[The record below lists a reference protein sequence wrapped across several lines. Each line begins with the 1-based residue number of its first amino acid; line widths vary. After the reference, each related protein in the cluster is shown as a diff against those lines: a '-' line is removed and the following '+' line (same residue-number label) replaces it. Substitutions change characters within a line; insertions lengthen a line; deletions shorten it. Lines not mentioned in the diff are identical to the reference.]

1 MSLFAKRLTLQ
12 KRNFD
17 NVARIQQKKEHPT
30 EKLQLHPRNKHR
42 ARYNFTELVAACPG
56 LAPFVRIND
65 YADESIDFFNPDAVK
80 MLNKALLCHFYQLS
94 YWDIPQGYLCPPIPG
109 RADYIH
115 SVADLLGGNNGGV
128 IPVGNKV
135 RCLDVGVGANC
146 VYPIIGASEYGW
158 SFVGSDIDKVAIQS
172 ASEISANNRVLEGLV
187 ELRLQPVSSNIFSGI
202 IRSNDRFD
210 VTICNPPF
218 HSSLQEA
225 QLGNIRKNSNLN
237 HRRISKPVLNFGGQC
252 NELWCNGGEE
262 RFVRNM
268 IVESKDF
275 GASCLWFSTLISKQA
290 NLDSALKTLQKV
302 EASDVRIIK
311 MGQGNKVS
319 RVVAWSFFSNQAQ
332 QQWGKTN
339 W

>member
-1 MSLFAKRLTLQ
+1 LQ
-12 KRNFD
+12 KRKFD

-42 ARYNFTELVAACPG
+42 ARYNFSELVAACPG
-56 LAPFVRIND
+56 LAPFVRLND

-80 MLNKALLCHFYQLS
+80 MLNKALLCHFYQIS

-115 SVADLLGGNNGGV
+115 SVADLLGSSNGGV

-135 RCLDVGVGANC
+135 RCLDIGVGANC
-146 VYPIIGASEYGW
+146 VYPIIGASEYRW
-158 SFVGSDIDKVAIQS
+158 SFVGSDIDKVALQS
-172 ASEISANNRVLEGLV
+172 ASEIVRNNQVLEGLV
-187 ELRLQPVSSNIFSGI
+187 ELRLQPAPNNIFRGVIS
-202 IRSNDRFD
+202 SSDRFD
-210 VTICNPPF
+210 ITICNPPF
-218 HSSLQEA
+218 HSSPQEA
-225 QLGNIRKNSNLN
+225 QLGNIRKISNLGQ
-237 HRRISKPVLNFGGQC
+237 RLVSKPALNFGWQS

-290 NLDSALKTLQKV
+290 NVDGALKTLKKV
-302 EASDVRIIK
+302 GASDVRIIK
-311 MGQGNKVS
+311 IGQGNKVI
-319 RVVAWSFFSNQAQ
+319 RVVAWSFFATDAQ